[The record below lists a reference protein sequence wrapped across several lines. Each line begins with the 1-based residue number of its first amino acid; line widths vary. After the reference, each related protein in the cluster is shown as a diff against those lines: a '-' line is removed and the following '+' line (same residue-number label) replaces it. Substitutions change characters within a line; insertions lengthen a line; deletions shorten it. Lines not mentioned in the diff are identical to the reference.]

1 MMQDRTF
8 MTTGGRC
15 MRQRRVVVTGV
26 GAVTP
31 IGNDSRSYWESL
43 REGRNGVD
51 RITRFNTEDY
61 DIKIAAEVK
70 GFDVTQFIDPKEAR
84 RMDPFTH
91 YGMVAG
97 EEAVRDSGLIP
108 ENEDTSRIGVV
119 ISSGIG
125 GMIVYQDEQR
135 KLFEKGPRR
144 VSPFFIPMMIPDIT
158 PGHLSIKYGFM
169 GPNYSTVSACA
180 SGAHGIGVAFM
191 HVERGDADVM
201 IAGGTES
208 VVTELAI
215 AGFGNMR
222 ALSSRN
228 DDPAHASRPFDAE
241 RDGFIVGE
249 GAGIVVLEELSHA
262 LKRGAKIY
270 AELAGYGFS
279 GDAHHITA
287 PHPEGKGAIQA
298 MEMALQDAEVSYK
311 DIDYINAHGTSTP
324 HNDRIETL
332 AIKHVF
338 KDRAKK
344 IWISSN
350 KSMIGHLLGASG
362 AVEIIGAL
370 YTIKEGVVPPTIN
383 YEVPDPDCDLDYVP
397 NTAREM
403 EVNVAISNS
412 FGFGG
417 HNVCLCLK
425 KFQG

>member
-61 DIKIAAEVK
+61 EIKIAAEVK

>member
-1 MMQDRTF
+1 
-8 MTTGGRC
+8 

-31 IGNDSRSYWESL
+31 IGNDGPSYWESL
-43 REGRNGVD
+43 REGKNGVD
-51 RITRFNTEDY
+51 RITRFDTEDY
-61 DIKIAAEVK
+61 EIKIAAEVK

-97 EEAVRDSGLIP
+97 EEAVRDSGLNP
-108 ENEDTSRIGVV
+108 ENEDPSRIGVV

-208 VVTELAI
+208 VITELAI

-287 PHPEGKGAIQA
+287 PHPEGKGAVHA
-298 MEMALQDAEVSYK
+298 MEMALQDAEVTYE

-344 IWISSN
+344 LYISSN

-362 AVEIIGAL
+362 AVEFIGAL
-370 YTIKEGVVPPTIN
+370 YTVKEGIVPPTIN
-383 YEVPDPDCDLDYVP
+383 YEVPDPDCNLDYVP
-397 NTAREM
+397 NTSREM
-403 EVNVAISNS
+403 AVNVAISNS

>member
-1 MMQDRTF
+1 
-8 MTTGGRC
+8 

-31 IGNDSRSYWESL
+31 IGNDGPSYWESL
-43 REGRNGVD
+43 KDGKNGVS
-51 RITRFNTEDY
+51 RITRFDTEDY

-70 GFDVTQFIDPKEAR
+70 DFDVTKFIDPKVAR

-97 EEAVRDSGLIP
+97 EEAVRDSGLNP
-108 ENEDTSRIGVV
+108 ENEDPSRIGVV

-215 AGFGNMR
+215 AGFGSMR

-287 PHPEGKGAIQA
+287 PHPEGKGAVQA
-298 MEMALQDAEVSYK
+298 MEMALQDSEVSYE
-311 DIDYINAHGTSTP
+311 DVDYINAHGTSTP
-324 HNDRIETL
+324 HNDKIETL
-332 AIKHVF
+332 AVKHVF

-344 IWISSN
+344 LWISSN

-362 AVEIIGAL
+362 AVEVIGSL
-370 YTIKEGVVPPTIN
+370 YTIKEGIVPPTIN
-383 YEVPDPDCDLDYVP
+383 YEVPDPNCDLDYVP

-403 EVNVAISNS
+403 AVDVAISNS

>member
-1 MMQDRTF
+1 
-8 MTTGGRC
+8 

-31 IGNDSRSYWESL
+31 IGNDGPSYWESL
-43 REGRNGVD
+43 REGKNGVD
-51 RITRFNTEDY
+51 RITRFDTEDY
-61 DIKIAAEVK
+61 EIKIAAEVK

-97 EEAVRDSGLIP
+97 EEAVRDSGLNP
-108 ENEDTSRIGVV
+108 ENEDPSRIGVV

-208 VVTELAI
+208 VITELAI

-287 PHPEGKGAIQA
+287 PHPEGKGAVHA
-298 MEMALQDAEVSYK
+298 MEMALQDAEVTYE

-344 IWISSN
+344 IYISSN

-362 AVEIIGAL
+362 AVEFIGAL
-370 YTIKEGVVPPTIN
+370 YTVKEGIVPPTIN

-397 NTAREM
+397 NTSREM
-403 EVNVAISNS
+403 AVNVAISNS

>member
-1 MMQDRTF
+1 
-8 MTTGGRC
+8 

-31 IGNDSRSYWESL
+31 IGNDGPSYWESL
-43 REGRNGVD
+43 REGKNGVD
-51 RITRFNTEDY
+51 RITRFDTEDY
-61 DIKIAAEVK
+61 EIKIAAEVK

-97 EEAVRDSGLIP
+97 EEAVRDSGLNP
-108 ENEDTSRIGVV
+108 ENEDPSRIGVV

-208 VVTELAI
+208 VITELAI

-287 PHPEGKGAIQA
+287 PHPEGKGAVHA
-298 MEMALQDAEVSYK
+298 MEMALQDAEVTYE

-344 IWISSN
+344 LYISSN

-362 AVEIIGAL
+362 AVEFIGAL
-370 YTIKEGVVPPTIN
+370 YTVKEGIVPPTIN

-397 NTAREM
+397 NTSREM
-403 EVNVAISNS
+403 AVNVAISNS